1 MSAPDQNSKD
11 VRSRFAWATADDR
24 ASARTWKAVASFLA
38 ISVVLGFGLAARPAG
53 ASGALSSSPVISFV
67 SPSPAEGATTLTTSA
82 VRFAFTYNRTP
93 KQTTSVACT
102 LAGPTSSSGPC
113 DAPVAAGTGSAS
125 AKSYSGLAAGS
136 YTFSVTLTLTD
147 GGHASATRHFTV
159 VKAPQTISFTAPA
172 SGTYGGSDTLSATGG
187 PSGNPVVFSVDQ
199 SSDAGVCS
207 VSGTN
212 GTTVNYAGVG
222 NCVIDANQA
231 GSAVYAAAA
240 QVRGTI
246 AVGKAPQTISFT
258 APASGTYGGS
268 DTLSASGGPS
278 GNPVVFSVDQSS
290 DAGVCSVSGTNGTT
304 VNYNGAGSCVI
315 DANQQGSN
323 DFLPAA
329 QVQQTVTVSAPST
342 LLPAIPVIDID
353 FAFDPQIAVVPP
365 QDVSHCPSPDANNGG
380 CAINELDGTI
390 DNTFDASNSVDPN
403 INPSQDQVQYHWQI
417 FYPPVFGSQVVYTSA
432 GITGYHS
439 PVLHIVAGA
448 LPQLDGD
455 PRVGSDIFWRV
466 ELTITITT
474 PHGTIGQVVFFRFAY
489 SSAFSL
495 QISSSCQLTGFFM
508 GTDCALIASQLLPAT
523 ETV

>member
-24 ASARTWKAVASFLA
+24 ASVRTWKAVASFLA

-172 SGTYGGSDTLSATGG
+172 SGTYGGSDTLSAT
-187 PSGNPVVFSVDQ
+187 
-199 SSDAGVCS
+199 
-207 VSGTN
+207 
-212 GTTVNYAGVG
+212 
-222 NCVIDANQA
+222 
-231 GSAVYAAAA
+231 
-240 QVRGTI
+240 
-246 AVGKAPQTISFT
+246 
-258 APASGTYGGS
+258 
-268 DTLSASGGPS
+268 GGPS